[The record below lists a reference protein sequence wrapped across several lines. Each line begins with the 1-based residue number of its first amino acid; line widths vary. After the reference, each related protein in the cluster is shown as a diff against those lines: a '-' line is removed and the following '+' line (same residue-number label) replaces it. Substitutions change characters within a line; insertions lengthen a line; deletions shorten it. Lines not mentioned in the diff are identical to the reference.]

1 MAHVSYASDDGPA
14 DFEREKAL
22 VEQLKQKNPEAWKEF
37 TTQYQ
42 PRLKKAIRRS
52 LTKYRLPLDRQDDI
66 EQKTWVTV
74 IQKLYKFEPKQRDSL
89 YYWLVTIQRNHVRNL
104 SREPMPVNIEETTVE
119 AEGELPS
126 HFQVASS
133 HNPESEFI
141 NAENHREIWSALEMA
156 LQTLTPRDREIMVER
171 LVYKKEV
178 EALANLYK
186 VKPQTIY
193 QITANVKRK
202 IANYLLASELFLR
215 VYSDRTGKES
225 KQWKK

>member
-22 VEQLKQKNPEAWKEF
+22 VEKLKQKDPEAWKQF
-37 TTQYQ
+37 AGQYQ

-52 LTKYRLPLDRQDDI
+52 LAKYRLPMDRQDDI

-74 IQKLYKFEPKQRDSL
+74 IQKLYKFEPKHRDSL

-104 SREPMPVNIEETTVE
+104 SREPTPVNIEESTVE

-126 HFQVASS
+126 HFQVASA

-141 NAENHREIWSALEMA
+141 NAENDREIWSALEMA
-156 LQTLTPRDREIMVER
+156 LQTLSPREREIMTER
-171 LVYKKEV
+171 LVHKKDV
-178 EALANLYK
+178 EELATLYN
-186 VKPQTIY
+186 VKAQTIY

-202 IANYLLASELFLR
+202 IANYLMASELFLR